1 VAVPERH
8 ALHFWVNGE
17 EQWLE
22 VPAHRLLLDVLRE
35 DLKLK
40 GTKRACDIGVCGAC
54 TVLVGG
60 RSVSACLMLALRV
73 DGSRLL
79 TVEGLA
85 ADDRLHPLQ
94 QGFLDHWGFQC
105 GYCTP
110 GMLLTALE
118 VLQEN
123 PAPSPATVREALM
136 GNLCRCTGYRKIVDS
151 ILAGAAELRRRSAAV
166 PGPVGDPARE
176 P

>member
-1 VAVPERH
+1 MPERYP
-8 ALHFWVNGE
+8 LHFWVNGE
-17 EQWLE
+17 EQWLA
-22 VPAHRLLLDVLRE
+22 VPAHHVLLDVLRD

-54 TVLVGG
+54 TVLVDG

-73 DGSRLL
+73 DGSQVL

-85 ADDRLHPLQ
+85 GDDRMHPLQ
-94 QGFLDHWGFQC
+94 QAFLDQWGFQC

-118 VLQEN
+118 LLQRD
-123 PAPSPATVREALM
+123 PAPSPGTVRDALM
-136 GNLCRCTGYRKIVDS
+136 GNLCRCTGYRKIVDA
-151 ILAGAAELRRRSAAV
+151 IQAGAAALRRR
-166 PGPVGDPARE
+166 PER
-176 P
+176 

>member
-1 VAVPERH
+1 MPERYP
-8 ALHFWVNGE
+8 LHFWVNGE

-22 VPAHRLLLDVLRE
+22 VPAHHVLLDVLRD

-54 TVLVGG
+54 TVLVDG

-73 DGSRLL
+73 DGSQVL

-85 ADDRLHPLQ
+85 AGDRMHPLQ
-94 QGFLDHWGFQC
+94 QAFLDHWGFQC

-118 VLQEN
+118 LLQRDA
-123 PAPSPATVREALM
+123 APSPGTVREALM
-136 GNLCRCTGYRKIVDS
+136 GNLCRCTGYQKIVDA
-151 ILAGAAELRRRSAAV
+151 IQAGAVALARRPER
-166 PGPVGDPARE
+166 
-176 P
+176 